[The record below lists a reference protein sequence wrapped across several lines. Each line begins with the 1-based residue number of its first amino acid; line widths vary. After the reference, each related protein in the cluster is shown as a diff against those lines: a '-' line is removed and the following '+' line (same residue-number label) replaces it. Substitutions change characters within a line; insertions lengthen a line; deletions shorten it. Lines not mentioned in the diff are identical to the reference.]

1 MLINGMTAHQMKIC
15 LVLRKTLRNNILLIM
30 TVKSITFTECLQK
43 IKTFHKA
50 KHRVSDSRIIN
61 TAGILLPSLYIKY
74 KLLTIPNI

>member
-15 LVLRKTLRNNILLIM
+15 LVLRKTLRNNILLM

-74 KLLTIPNI
+74 MLLTIPNI